1 MFILMSIKPACL
13 NKTTSPFVKSDGSL
27 LPCCWASTSSD
38 TIKFL
43 GKEKYL
49 QLNLYHHTVDEIYS
63 SDAYKLIKSKILSEN
78 PFDICKRWCNEV
90 KKSQRQYN
98 LIDSSETDD
107 YINKYIVL

>member
-1 MFILMSIKPACL
+1 MSIKPACL

-43 GKEKYL
+43 GKEKYS

-63 SDAYKLIKSKILSEN
+63 SDAYKLIKSKILGEN
-78 PFDICKRWCNEV
+78 PFDICKQWCNV
-90 KKSQRQYN
+90 LRRSQRQDYF
-98 LIDSSETDD
+98 IDSSEIDD
-107 YINKYIVL
+107 YINKYITL

>member
-1 MFILMSIKPACL
+1 MSIKPACL

-78 PFDICKRWCNEV
+78 PFDICKRWCDEV
-90 KKSQRQYN
+90 KKSQRQSN
-98 LIDSSETDD
+98 FIDSSETDD